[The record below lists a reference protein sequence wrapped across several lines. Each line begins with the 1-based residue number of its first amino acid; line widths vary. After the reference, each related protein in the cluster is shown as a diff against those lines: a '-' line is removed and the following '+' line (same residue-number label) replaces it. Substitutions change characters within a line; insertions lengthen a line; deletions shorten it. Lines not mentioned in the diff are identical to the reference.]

1 MKKADVRRILMDCSL
16 IVDAVTCGRIPC
28 TVLSTQNP
36 LYVSVDPS
44 DLRRIM
50 INLVIDAVDCVS
62 SEDGTS
68 IFLISCPV
76 ADPVDTCTI
85 CGKEIRGKHVLIQ
98 KTDNLPPFVFKRGF
112 HIISTL
118 IHRAGGHVSISSRC
132 GLTTLRLYLPLP
144 PEG

>member
-1 MKKADVRRILMDCSL
+1 MKKADVARILMDCSL
-16 IVDAVTCGRIPC
+16 IVNAVTCGRIPC
-28 TVLSTQNP
+28 TVLSTHNP
-36 LYVSVDPS
+36 LYVPVDPS

-50 INLVIDAVDCVS
+50 INLLIDAVDCVS
-62 SEDGTS
+62 PEDETS

-76 ADPVDTCTI
+76 ADPVDTCTV

-98 KTDNLPPFVFKRGF
+98 KTDSLSLSVFSAGLDM
-112 HIISTL
+112 ISTL

-132 GLTTLRLYLPLP
+132 GLTTVRLYLPLL

>member
-1 MKKADVRRILMDCSL
+1 MKKADVRRILMDCSI
-16 IVDAVTCGRIPC
+16 IVDAVTCGRIAY

-50 INLVIDAVDCVS
+50 INLVIDALDSVS

-85 CGKEIRGKHVLIQ
+85 CGKKIRGKHVLIQ
-98 KTDNLPPFVFKRGF
+98 KTDSLSPSVFKAGF
-112 HIISTL
+112 HIISRL
-118 IHRAGGHVSISSRC
+118 IHQAGGHVSISFRC
-132 GLTTLRLYLPLP
+132 GSTTLRLYLPPLP
-144 PEG
+144 